1 MGLNLKSAWEKRE
14 KCFHLVKLHFSVRLP
29 WIEMAKLAW
38 GESWFCMKKLRCLL
52 LEIPQGSNLSG
63 PERSCYT
70 EGKWSTCWLSVGQ
83 DGWLTQT
90 SAYYKCRDI
99 AWRQS
104 DCPDSGDTGLKILA
118 WCSPHLW
125 MRRTSGIS
133 PCCEVFPATA
143 YESVSGKN
151 QSLMSVRGLKKKKS
165 HPKTAFKKIECI
177 LNIFAYLK
185 DYKPSGAS

>member
-1 MGLNLKSAWEKRE
+1 
-14 KCFHLVKLHFSVRLP
+14 
-29 WIEMAKLAW
+29 
-38 GESWFCMKKLRCLL
+38 MKKLRCL

-90 SAYYKCRDI
+90 SAFYTCRDI

-165 HPKTAFKKIECI
+165 RPKTAFKKIECI

-185 DYKPSGAS
+185 DYKPSGTS